1 MPPPPSRARENTVN
15 IFSPN
20 YVQPK
25 QADQPR
31 LIKNVHSTAAPAIN
45 STPRPNHN
53 TPNNN
58 NNNNVENYYDQ
69 HDPNNFYNQI
79 NLVPIFVP
87 NYGYKYFVIIP
98 QEKFHYVKSNYVNDY
113 RNNFEQQK
121 YEKLAKFMRDNE
133 KYYLKNK
140 KYKAYEKMNKFA
152 SNSPVS

>member
-1 MPPPPSRARENTVN
+1 MPPPPSRPRENTVN

-20 YVQPK
+20 YNQPR

-31 LIKNVHSTAAPAIN
+31 HNNVQSTVAPAVQ
-45 STPRPNHN
+45 STPRPINNYN

-58 NNNNVENYYDQ
+58 NVDNYYDQ

-79 NLVPIFVP
+79 NLVPIYVP

-98 QEKFHYVKSNYVNDY
+98 QEKFHYANYVNDY

-140 KYKAYEKMNKFA
+140 KYKAYEKMNKFT
-152 SNSPVS
+152 SNSPVSRLN